1 MSKFRKICEKLPAW
15 IFTVLVV
22 ALILWLTLAPHPIG
36 DEELPLFPGAD
47 KLVHAI
53 MFGTLSAVL
62 LFDYSRFHHWR
73 NVSWPVGIAFAA
85 LSAIFGICIEFLQES
100 MQLGRSFEWLDMLA
114 DTAGAFLAMLLWKLI
129 ETTRP
134 SAQ

>member
-1 MSKFRKICEKLPAW
+1 MPAW
-15 IFTVLVV
+15 IFTILVV

-62 LFDYSRFHHWR
+62 LFDYSRFHRWR
-73 NVSWPVGIAFAA
+73 NISWPWAFILA
-85 LSAIFGICIEFLQES
+85 LDSALFGICIEFLQEA
-100 MQLGRSFEWLDMLA
+100 MEMGRSFEYLDMIA
-114 DTAGAFLAMLLWKLI
+114 DSTGAFLAMLLWKFF
-129 ETTRP
+129 ETIRP
-134 SAQ
+134 SAR